1 MKALLSIHP
10 RFSEAILSGLKR
22 YEYRRRVP
30 LRHIT
35 HVVIYETS
43 PTSMVVGEARVTGI
57 LSGPKEH
64 VWRATKEAGFLSH
77 EEFSRYF
84 SSTENASAI
93 ALCEAIRYDQPI
105 PIQDLALARPPQSFC
120 YIGGN
125 R

>member
-1 MKALLSIHP
+1 MKALLSVHP

-30 LRHIT
+30 LRRIT
-35 HVVIYETS
+35 HVLIYETS
-43 PTSMVVGEARVTGI
+43 PTSMVVGEARVADI

-64 VWRATKEAGFLSH
+64 VWQATKEAGFLSH

-84 SSTENASAI
+84 SSTEDASAI
-93 ALCEAIRYDQPI
+93 ALCDPVRYGRPI
-105 PIQDLALARPPQSFC
+105 SIQELGLTRPPQSFC
-120 YIGGN
+120 YIGGD